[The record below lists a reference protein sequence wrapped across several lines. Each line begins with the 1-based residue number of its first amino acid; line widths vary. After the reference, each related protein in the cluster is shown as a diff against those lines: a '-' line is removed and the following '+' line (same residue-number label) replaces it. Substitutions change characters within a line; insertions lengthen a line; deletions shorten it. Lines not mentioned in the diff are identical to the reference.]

1 MARRPKHINALLD
14 RALAGMGG
22 QSGEPAASREEYQQ
36 LAAAA
41 AEMVSSSF
49 TKDRKRKTAGLCLQY
64 LRLSL
69 RAPAATGER
78 REHHERT
85 DRV

>member
-1 MARRPKHINALLD
+1 MAGRPKHINALLD

-22 QSGEPAASREEYQQ
+22 ESGEPTVSREEYQQ

-41 AEMVSSSF
+41 AEMVGSSF
-49 TKDRKRKTAGLCLQY
+49 TKDRKLKTAGLCLQY

-69 RAPAATGER
+69 RSPVAAGAR
-78 REHHERT
+78 GEHHERT